1 MRLFKHVAKAQPTT
15 YTIKNISMV
24 ELGYIQL
31 ALLMAGQPE
40 LRTEEDWKPAPVQP
54 KKPSKHG
61 KHEFNASRW
70 EGTRVTRFRKSET
83 GKTKTTAIL
92 AMSSTGKMPERQG
105 GRGSLGAARSPRLSP
120 VLTRSLTS

>member
-1 MRLFKHVAKAQPTT
+1 MRLFKHVAEAQPTT

-61 KHEFNASRW
+61 KHEFDASLSWNFHVR
-70 EGTRVTRFRKSET
+70 R
-83 GKTKTTAIL
+83 A
-92 AMSSTGKMPERQG
+92 QG
-105 GRGSLGAARSPRLSP
+105 DRPAPGSGWPHQSLPLGSVR
-120 VLTRSLTS
+120 